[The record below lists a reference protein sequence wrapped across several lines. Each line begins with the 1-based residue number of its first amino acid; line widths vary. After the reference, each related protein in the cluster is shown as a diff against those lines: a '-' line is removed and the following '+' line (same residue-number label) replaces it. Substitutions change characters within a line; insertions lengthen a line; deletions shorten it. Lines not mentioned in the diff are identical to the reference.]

1 MAITNFIPEIW
12 NAQILTSFRANAVAA
27 ALTNSDYVGDA
38 SKGNTVKV
46 TTGAP
51 VVIKDYKTGLILDNE
66 TVPAP
71 IPRTT
76 KPDAVSTTQ
85 VDLLIDQERSFDFL
99 IDDIDRVQAAGS
111 LDVFASSAAAGIVED
126 ADKFILAQI
135 LAATTPITAAAMTTG
150 EAAWNKIRDI
160 KKALDKANVPQA
172 DRNLVINAEAAA
184 VLMGHDSKFTAVDTS
199 GSPAGLRDAVI
210 GRVLGFTVYQ
220 TENTPNV
227 AKPQMIGFHKSAY
240 AFVSQIQETEA
251 MRAQDTIADRLRGL
265 HVYGGRAVRTSAISA
280 FTAS

>member
-12 NAQILTSFRANAVAA
+12 NAQILEGFRANAVAA
-27 ALTNSDYVGDA
+27 GLTNSDYTGDA
-38 SKGNTVKV
+38 RKGNTVKV
-46 TTGAP
+46 TTAVP
-51 VVIKDYKTGLILDNE
+51 VTIKDYKTGVLEDSDEN
-66 TVPAP
+66 P
-71 IPRTT
+71 ISRTT
-76 KPDAVSTTQ
+76 APDAVSTTQ
-85 VDLLIDQERSFDFL
+85 VDLLIDQEKSFDFL
-99 IDDIDRVQAAGS
+99 IDDIDEVQAAGS
-111 LDVFASSAAAGIVED
+111 LDAFARSASAGLVED
-126 ADKFILAQI
+126 ADKYILAQ
-135 LAATTPITAAAMTTG
+135 LYAATTPITAAAMTTG

-184 VLMGHDSKFTAVDTS
+184 VLLGNDSKITAVDAS
-199 GSPAGLRDAVI
+199 GSPSGLRDAVI

-240 AFVSQIQETEA
+240 AFVSQIQDTEA
-251 MRAQDTIADRLRGL
+251 MRANDTFADRLRGL
-265 HVYGGRAVRTSAISA
+265 HVYGGKAVRPTAIAA